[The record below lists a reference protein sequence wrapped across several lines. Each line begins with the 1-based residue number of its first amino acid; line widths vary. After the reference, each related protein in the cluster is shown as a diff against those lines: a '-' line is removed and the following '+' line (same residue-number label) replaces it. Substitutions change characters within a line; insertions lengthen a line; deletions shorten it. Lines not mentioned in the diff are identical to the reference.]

1 MPDNSPRGARL
12 DQVSDAGDLVFEA
25 GGERFVVTV
34 DDALERALLEAKQ
47 IRSETLKRREPHTTD
62 TLPISQIQQL
72 IRAGADPAKVAAR
85 YGLAEAL
92 VRRFSAS
99 VQTEKQ
105 YAIEQF
111 KRVPAP
117 KESRLRTLE
126 EIIDMTLLAA
136 RVDRNTLT
144 WSATRRHHEPWHIV
158 ARFMSAGRKVHAEW
172 TWDMHDNSVV
182 CLNAAA
188 RKLIGEQ
195 SLGVGPDGASAAAS
209 GVAGAPSITR
219 PVAAQPSSG
228 RESFPVN
235 LGAAPAEARDAA
247 GTAAPSPASVPSA
260 PVVGATGADETT
272 TGATGASPVAL
283 PSPSL
288 PAMRPESTESGAAA
302 TDPSTATTTDDI
314 PVFRPNVELPPNQNA
329 DGAADAGRLGDPTR
343 LADVADVEQPA
354 APAAP
359 AAEERPR
366 TDRAETARRRS
377 GRSAVPSWDEILF
390 GE

>member
-12 DQVSDAGDLVFEA
+12 DHVSEAGDLVFEA

-47 IRSETLKRREPHTTD
+47 IRSETMKRRQPHTAD

-72 IRAGADPAKVAAR
+72 IRAGADPQKVAER

-136 RVDRNTLT
+136 RVDRSTLS

-195 SLGVGPDGASAAAS
+195 SLGVGPGSGASAAAS
-209 GVAGAPSITR
+209 GITGV
-219 PVAAQPSSG
+219 PVPASSQQASAASADA

-235 LGAAPAEARDAA
+235 LNAASGAGRPAAP
-247 GTAAPSPASVPSA
+247 PQ
-260 PVVGATGADETT
+260 
-272 TGATGASPVAL
+272 VAL
-283 PSPSL
+283 PAPSL
-288 PAMRPESTESGAAA
+288 PAMRPEEDAVAPSPAPA
-302 TDPSTATTTDDI
+302 DPAGATTTDDI
-314 PVFRPNVELPPNQNA
+314 PVFRPAAGAPAVSAVPG
-329 DGAADAGRLGDPTR
+329 GAAAPATADDPTR
-343 LADVADVEQPA
+343 SDADAQGASSDGS
-354 APAAP
+354 APAVAP
-359 AAEERPR
+359 TGVDEGRPR
-366 TDRAETARRRS
+366 TERTEAARRRS

>member
-12 DQVSDAGDLVFEA
+12 DHVSEAGDLVFEA

-34 DDALERALLEAKQ
+34 DEALERALLEAKQ
-47 IRSETLKRREPHTTD
+47 IRSETLKRREPRTTD

-136 RVDRNTLT
+136 RVDRSTLS

-195 SLGVGPDGASAAAS
+195 SLGVGPEPDASAAAS
-209 GVAGAPSITR
+209 GVAGAPSVTR
-219 PVAAQPSSG
+219 PAAAPSAGG

-235 LGAAPAEARDAA
+235 LGAA
-247 GTAAPSPASVPSA
+247 
-260 PVVGATGADETT
+260 
-272 TGATGASPVAL
+272 
-283 PSPSL
+283 
-288 PAMRPESTESGAAA
+288 
-302 TDPSTATTTDDI
+302 
-314 PVFRPNVELPPNQNA
+314 
-329 DGAADAGRLGDPTR
+329 
-343 LADVADVEQPA
+343 
-354 APAAP
+354 APAA
-359 AAEERPR
+359 
-366 TDRAETARRRS
+366 
-377 GRSAVPSWDEILF
+377 GQSA
-390 GE
+390 